1 MTRRDAMSV
10 PFLALAFRAPRVSVF
25 RSDVTPEPGE
35 PLIWVTPTIKVED
48 PLFAK
53 GVIIEDR
60 ATRFVLCAFDWCGLG
75 SSTHLHFRDAIAE
88 AAGSDP
94 DHVWLHTIHQHTAP
108 YIDGDAYAIL
118 RGVPDPPLMM
128 SDGFIGRISERLVGA
143 VRKAAANMRPFD
155 SLGLGQARV
164 EKVASA
170 RRLLDGG
177 GKAITR
183 YSTSG
188 ADPKMAAAPEGDI
201 DALIRTVTLA
211 SGGRPQVRI
220 HFYATH
226 PQTWCCDGRVSGDIV
241 NAAREAME
249 REEGVA
255 QIYFTGCAGDVT
267 VGKYNDKTAEAQEGL
282 AQRLG
287 QGMGASIRSTRFE
300 AAGPLSIRMTDFRL
314 TPKTVPRAESVAAL
328 EELVRSEKRDGAD
341 RYKDAITLA
350 FNRRR
355 RPLRAA
361 LIETGKL
368 SILPLP
374 GEPMVEFQK
383 YAQSLRPNG
392 FVAVAGYGD
401 ISPGYLCTDRAMEE
415 GGYEPGAANS
425 GPGTEAA
432 VKKVIQELFEGSTRR
447 LPDYGR

>member
-1 MTRRDAMSV
+1 MSV
-10 PFLALAFRAPRVSVF
+10 PFLALAYRAARVSVF
-25 RSDVTPEPGE
+25 RSEVTPEPGE
-35 PLIWVTPTIKVED
+35 PLIWVTPTTKVED

-60 ATRFVLCAFDWCGLG
+60 GTRYVLCAFDWCGLG
-75 SSTHLHFRDAIAE
+75 GSTHLHFRDAIAE

-128 SDGFIGRISERLVGA
+128 SNGFIGRITERLAGA

-155 SLGLGQARV
+155 SLGMGQAKV

-170 RRLLDGG
+170 RRLLDGN

-201 DALIRTVTLA
+201 DPAIRTVTLA
-211 SGGRPQVRI
+211 AGGKPQVRI

-226 PQTWCCDGRVSGDIV
+226 PQTYCCDGRVSGDIV
-241 NAAREAME
+241 NTAREALE

-267 VGKYNDKTAEAQEGL
+267 VGKYNDKTSEAQDGL
-282 AQRLG
+282 AQRLK
-287 QGMGASIRSTRFE
+287 QGMRASIRSTRFE
-300 AAGPLSIRMTDFRL
+300 AAGPVSFRMTDFRL
-314 TPKTVPRAESVAAL
+314 TPKTVPRAKSVTAL
-328 EELVRSEKRDGAD
+328 EELVRSRTRDGQE
-341 RYKDAITLA
+341 RYKDAIMLA

-368 SILPLP
+368 SILHLP
-374 GEPMVEFQK
+374 GEPMVEFQR
-383 YAQSLRPNG
+383 YAQSRRPNG
-392 FVAVAGYGD
+392 FVTVAGYGD

-425 GPGTEAA
+425 GPGTETA

-447 LPDYGR
+447 LPDYAR